1 MALSQSDLLR
11 LTESLHSADG
21 LEMIRTLVQRM
32 LQELIEAEATAR
44 IGAEP
49 GEHTDARTTW
59 RNGHRGKLVTT
70 QAGDLDL
77 AIPKVRAG
85 SFFPVLLE
93 RRRRIDQALYAV
105 IMEAYVLGV
114 STRQVDDLVKAL
126 GSDTGVSK
134 SEVSRICAAL
144 DEHLTAFRRRPLSHL
159 RFPYVYFDATYVKAR
174 VNHQIVSQ
182 AVVIATGVSEDGGR
196 EVLGVMVGDSET
208 EAFWSE
214 FMRSLRARGLTGVK
228 LVISDAHTGLVAAI
242 RKVMLGSAH
251 QRCRVHFVRNV
262 FGVIPKA
269 AAEMVAATIRTVFA
283 QPDAPAVRAQLDTV
297 ADTLAGQF
305 PKAAV
310 MLRDAKD
317 ELTAF
322 ADFPRQHW
330 KQIQST
336 NPLERLNREIKRR
349 SDVVQVFPNTD
360 AVLRLVTA
368 VLFELHDEW
377 IVFPRRYLPEGSMN
391 AIYPDNT
398 AQPQLPSK
406 PDDPHTPA
414 TPLHRT

>member
-1 MALSQSDLLR
+1 
-11 LTESLHSADG
+11 
-21 LEMIRTLVQRM
+21 MIRALVQRM
-32 LQELIEAEATAR
+32 LQELIEAEATAH

-49 GEHTDARTTW
+49 GEHAETRTTW
-59 RNGHRGKLVTT
+59 RNGHRDRLLTT
-70 QAGDLDL
+70 QAGDVDL
-77 AIPKVRAG
+77 AIPKVRTG

-114 STRQVDDLVKAL
+114 STRSVDDLVKAL

-134 SEVSRICAAL
+134 SEVSRICADL
-144 DEHLTAFRRRPLSHL
+144 DEQLTAFRERRLDHT
-159 RFPYVYFDATYVKAR
+159 RFPYVYFDATYVHAR
-174 VNHQIVSQ
+174 VAHQIVSL
-182 AVVIATGVSEDGGR
+182 AVVIATGVSEQGGR

-214 FMRSLRARGLTGVK
+214 FMRSLRGRGLSGVR

-242 RKVMLGSAH
+242 RKVMLGAAH

-269 AAEMVAATIRTVFA
+269 AAEMVAATIRTIFA
-283 QPDAPAVRAQLDTV
+283 QPDATAVRAQLDQV
-297 ADTLAGQF
+297 AAMLGAQF
-305 PKAAV
+305 PKVEQMLIAAK
-310 MLRDAKD
+310 A

-322 ADFPRQHW
+322 ADFPHQHW
-330 KQIQST
+330 KKIQST
-336 NPLERLNREIKRR
+336 NPLERLNREVKRR

-377 IVFPRRYLPEGSMN
+377 IAFPRRYLPEGTME
-391 AIYPDNT
+391 AIYGASEPQ
-398 AQPQLPSK
+398 AQLPAPSQ
-406 PDDPHTPA
+406 DPHSAA
-414 TPLHRT
+414 TPLQGT